1 MTQSKSIPTA
11 LISGGGSGIGRA
23 TALRFLNEGWQ
34 VVIIGRRLEPLQEF
48 AGQSPD
54 RIFPFAC
61 DITKIQD
68 VEKLASELRKK
79 SGLADSLNV
88 IVNNAGIFERRSI
101 RDTDDALWMRIFE
114 TNLLGSVR
122 LTREFLPEI
131 ERNHGAII
139 NVSSTL
145 GLRPVAETSAYSA
158 LKAAMINW
166 TQCLALEISPSGAR
180 ANCVCPGIVDTPIH
194 AFHSQ
199 TENEKQGLNSLQP
212 LGRLGRPE
220 DVAHAIWSLSAPGS
234 EWMTGSVLNVDG
246 GIYLS

>member
-1 MTQSKSIPTA
+1 MTQSTPSPTV
-11 LISGGGSGIGRA
+11 LVSGGGSGIGRA
-23 TALRFLNEGWQ
+23 TALRFLSEGWQ
-34 VVIIGRRLEPLQEF
+34 VVIIGRRMEPLQEF
-48 AGQSPD
+48 ARQSPD
-54 RIFPFAC
+54 RILPFVC
-61 DITKIQD
+61 DLTKSQD
-68 VEKLASELRKK
+68 VDKLSTELRKRAGF
-79 SGLADSLNV
+79 SESLKA

-122 LTREFLPEI
+122 LTRAFLAEI
-131 ERNHGAII
+131 EKNQGVIV

-145 GLRPVAETSAYSA
+145 GLRPVAQTSAYSA

-166 TQCLALEISPSGAR
+166 TQCLALEISPAGAR

-194 AFHSQ
+194 SFHSQ
-199 TENEKQGLNSLQP
+199 SESEKLSLNSLQP

-234 EWMTGSVLNVDG
+234 EWMTGSILNVDG